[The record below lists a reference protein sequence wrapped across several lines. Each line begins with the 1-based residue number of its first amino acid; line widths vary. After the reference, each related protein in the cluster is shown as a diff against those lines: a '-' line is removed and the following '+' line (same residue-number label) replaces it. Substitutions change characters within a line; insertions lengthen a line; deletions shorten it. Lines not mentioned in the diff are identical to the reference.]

1 MAISSTTWKRGKPKT
16 GGRRAGTPNRLT
28 QAHREVLQKMKVD
41 RSDPLA
47 FFLSVLRNPDTPF
60 EEARAAAK
68 EALPYCSPKLA
79 SVEARSGTTSHEDR
93 LEMLRKMLED
103 SDDD

>member
-1 MAISSTTWKRGKPKT
+1 MAISSTTWRRGRPKT
-16 GGRRAGTPNRLT
+16 GGRRAGTPNRVT
-28 QAHREVLQKMKVD
+28 RAHREIIEKMTVD
-41 RSDPLA
+41 RSDPLS

-79 SVEARSGTTSHEDR
+79 SIEARAGGQSHEDR
-93 LEMLRKMLED
+93 LEMLQRLLED
-103 SDDD
+103 E

>member
-1 MAISSTTWKRGKPKT
+1 MT
-16 GGRRAGTPNRLT
+16 
-28 QAHREVLQKMKVD
+28 VD
-41 RSDPLA
+41 RSDPLS

-79 SVEARSGTTSHEDR
+79 SIEARAGGQSHEDR
-93 LEMLRKMLED
+93 LEMLQRLLED
-103 SDDD
+103 E